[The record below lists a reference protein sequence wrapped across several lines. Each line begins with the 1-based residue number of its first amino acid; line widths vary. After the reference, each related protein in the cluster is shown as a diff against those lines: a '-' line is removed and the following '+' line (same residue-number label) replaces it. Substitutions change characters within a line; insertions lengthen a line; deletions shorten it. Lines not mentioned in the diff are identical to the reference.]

1 MAQSPK
7 SISPFSGGFLHELAL
22 RIKLIFRL
30 LGDSRVNPFVKLL
43 PIGSVLYLL
52 NPIDVPGPLDDAAVV
67 GLGFYLFMEF
77 CPADV
82 VEEHLK
88 DLRALADTN
97 PTSAAQDENIVDGEF
112 SEIDKN

>member
-30 LGDSRVNPFVKLL
+30 LGDSRVSPFVKLL
-43 PIGSVLYLL
+43 PIGSLIYLL

-67 GLGFYLFMEF
+67 GLGFYLFMEL
-77 CPADV
+77 CPPDV

-88 DLRALADTN
+88 DLRALSDKDLDED
-97 PTSAAQDENIVDGEF
+97 SQDENVIDGEY
-112 SEIDKN
+112 SEVDKN